1 VQPKLREQ
9 TQLRI
14 GSRTNARVDLAR
26 SRAFSL
32 IDVIVSLAV
41 VAVLMAILVPSMAR
55 VRETT
60 RQVVCSSNVRQVGLG
75 LAMFSGDRKGQ
86 LPQSVHSV
94 KGIADPTSAPHMMM
108 QARLGGTNLWDGVGT
123 LFFHDYI
130 TAPGVFYCPSHRGSH
145 PLSATVDLWAGTP
158 GSITVNYQYRGPTNP
173 NVRFDTLR
181 SGFSLMVDGLQT
193 QIDFNHVVGANLL
206 RADLA
211 VAWFQDS
218 DKTLVSILPE
228 KPTDADAKTVVQ
240 EAWKTLDNF
249 SDALDAAEEE
259 GIPSP
264 MGQIVI
270 PAGK

>member
-1 VQPKLREQ
+1 VLV
-9 TQLRI
+9 T
-14 GSRTNARVDLAR
+14 
-26 SRAFSL
+26 
-32 IDVIVSLAV
+32 LAV
-41 VAVLMAILVPSMAR
+41 VAVLMAILLPSMAR

-75 LAMFSGDRKGQ
+75 VAMFAADRKGQ
-86 LPQSVHSV
+86 LPQSIHAI
-94 KGIADPTSAPHMMM
+94 KGVSDPTSAPHLMM
-108 QARLGGTNLWDGVGT
+108 QARLGGTSQWDGIGN

-130 TAPGVFYCPSHRGSH
+130 NAPGVFYCPSHRGSH
-145 PLSATVDLWAGTP
+145 PLSAVADLWSGSP
-158 GSITVNYQYRGPTNP
+158 GAITVNYQYRGPTDP
-173 NVRFDTLR
+173 YARFETLR

-228 KPTDADAKTVVQ
+228 KPSDADAKNVVQ

-249 SDALDAAEEE
+249 SNALDAAEEA
-259 GIPSP
+259 GIPSAI
-264 MGQIVI
+264 GQIVI